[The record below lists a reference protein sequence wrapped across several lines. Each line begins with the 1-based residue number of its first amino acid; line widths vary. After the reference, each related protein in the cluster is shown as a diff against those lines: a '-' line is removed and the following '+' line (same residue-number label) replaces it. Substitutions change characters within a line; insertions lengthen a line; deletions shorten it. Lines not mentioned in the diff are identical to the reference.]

1 MKYRPTRRTS
11 TAWWRPGTIGANRY
25 RVFQALTLLGL
36 ACVVLASLAVK
47 AHNRSTSDTRPATQP
62 AEGSAAEVNA
72 GERSSAP
79 IPFRNPPAPPP
90 ASAQSGPKPALTNVA
105 HIAIS
110 PRGFDT
116 KVITLPHA
124 PFFLLVENRSG
135 VGGLSFR
142 VDRMD
147 TGTPVNVRQKDVSR
161 EELDYSDFFDL
172 PPGTYL
178 LSEIGHPDWQCRITV
193 NP

>member
-1 MKYRPTRRTS
+1 MKDLRTRRTS
-11 TAWWRPGTIGANRY
+11 SAWRRLGTIGANRY
-25 RVFQALTLLGL
+25 RAFQAVVLLGL
-36 ACVVLASLAVK
+36 ACVVLAGLAVK
-47 AHNRSTSDTRPATQP
+47 AHNPSTTETRPAG
-62 AEGSAAEVNA
+62 GSGAVLNTA
-72 GERSSAP
+72 ERSFAP
-79 IPFRNPPAPPP
+79 IPVRKTPGPPP
-90 ASAQSGPKPALTNVA
+90 SAAQSRPKPALTNVA

-116 KVITLPHA
+116 KVIALPHA

-135 VGGLSFR
+135 VGGVSFR
-142 VDRMD
+142 LDRMD
-147 TGTPVNVRQKDVSR
+147 TGTPVNISQKDVSR

-172 PPGTYL
+172 SPGTYL